1 MASKRISSSWV
12 AGQATQ
18 LLRKFPLVQRA
29 EQFGERAARR
39 VGQQVANL
47 VDPLPIAS
55 KRDLA
60 RIDRRLTRLI
70 RKLRALDTGHKGP
83 STGSTT
89 PPPSSPRTCSWSRT
103 WPRSTA

>member
-1 MASKRISSSWV
+1 MAYKRISSSWV
-12 AGQATQ
+12 ADQATQ

-29 EQFGERAARR
+29 EQLGERAARR

-60 RIDRRLTRLI
+60 RIDRRLTQLT
-70 RKLRALDTGHKGP
+70 RKLRALDTGHKTKTR
-83 STGSTT
+83 SARSR
-89 PPPSSPRTCSWSRT
+89 PRGRKKG
-103 WPRSTA
+103 R

>member
-1 MASKRISSSWV
+1 MAHKRISSSWV

-60 RIDRRLTRLI
+60 RIDRRLTQLT
-70 RKLRALDTGHKGP
+70 RKLRALDTGHNTKTRRAR
-83 STGSTT
+83 SQ
-89 PPPSSPRTCSWSRT
+89 PRGRKKE
-103 WPRSTA
+103 R